1 MPFEFGQTFNKFTKS
16 TCGEG
21 ILYTLTSN
29 PIYLSLLLTCILMIA
44 IIALIG
50 EDTEDILGVRD
61 FIRLGV
67 YILIISCVI
76 ISMHHYS
83 YLKAI
88 KVNESQN
95 NLQQIYNTINEVSY
109 NPNMTAYPVMGG
121 SAALTT
127 DVPNLSNLQSNV
139 PVVSNND
146 EIEDVN
152 LDL

>member
-1 MPFEFGQTFNKFTKS
+1 
-16 TCGEG
+16 
-21 ILYTLTSN
+21 
-29 PIYLSLLLTCILMIA
+29 MIA

-121 SAALTT
+121 SATLTSET
-127 DVPNLSNLQSNV
+127 SSVPVVS
-139 PVVSNND
+139 VVSNND